1 MTNLLPAPFPLTLGK
16 LFYILIIFWK
26 LVVKLE
32 LSAGSGEEI
41 VDFPTELIAHLFKR
55 KPLILS
61 LSLTFNRKQ

>member
-1 MTNLLPAPFPLTLGK
+1 M
-16 LFYILIIFWK
+16 IIFWK

-41 VDFPTELIAHLFKR
+41 VDFPPELIAHLFKR
-55 KPLILS
+55 KHLILS